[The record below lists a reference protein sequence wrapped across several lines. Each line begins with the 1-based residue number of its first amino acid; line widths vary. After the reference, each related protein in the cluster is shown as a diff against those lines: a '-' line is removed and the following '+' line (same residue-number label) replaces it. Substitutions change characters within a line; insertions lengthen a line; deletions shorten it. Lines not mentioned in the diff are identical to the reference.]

1 MSGGRPP
8 LFGEPARCSIR
19 VRVTEEQRRDLTR
32 IARTNRTDITGVIR
46 DAVNEYV
53 ADFRD
58 RLCFVGQK

>member
-1 MSGGRPP
+1 MAALPVFH
-8 LFGEPARCSIR
+8 FG
-19 VRVTEEQRRDLTR
+19 TEAVAEQRRDLTR
-32 IARTNRTDITGVIR
+32 IARTNRTDIAGVIR